1 MRGSSVSAVRS
12 RVQVECR
19 AAALL
24 SCAHAPLAR
33 QLLPCYCPLNLT
45 RRRSRHGA
53 SPVSRSDCGFAARTC
68 TTRVLYLA
76 VSAPAM
82 YCNTQYARRHHQ
94 ADHMISRQHVCRS
107 SIAMVRLSCTYQA
120 ASRLPRA
127 PTCHPSTRTAAPTPC
142 TPCTRA
148 SCRQR
153 RNGMNCRRG
162 SRYLREA
169 APLDTIMNFGSP
181 RAKSKTSGTR
191 PTVRFVIIL
200 YTSGPARRGDY
211 FRSSYS
217 FWCCFGI
224 TKVSVHVLYRVHR

>member
-1 MRGSSVSAVRS
+1 MRGSSVSAVCS

-45 RRRSRHGA
+45 PRRSRHGA

-76 VSAPAM
+76 VSASAM

-94 ADHMISRQHVCRS
+94 ADHMISRQHVSRS
-107 SIAMVRLSCTYQA
+107 SIAMVWLSCTYQA

-162 SRYLREA
+162 WEQIFKGSGA
-169 APLDTIMNFGSP
+169 FGHNYEFWVSP
-181 RAKSKTSGTR
+181 REIENVRYAADGTFCR
-191 PTVRFVIIL
+191 S
-200 YTSGPARRGDY
+200 YTSGPASAGE
-211 FRSSYS
+211 
-217 FWCCFGI
+217 I
-224 TKVSVHVLYRVHR
+224 